1 MTFDTVPHADTSG
14 PRPQRPIYRAG
25 DLVAT
30 VRGYP
35 VLYEVLS
42 LEHDGLVRVR
52 GVNWAAGY
60 SAMVG
65 LQDIRPVTHILAR

>member
-1 MTFDTVPHADTSG
+1 MELETVSRTGKPAT
-14 PRPQRPIYRAG
+14 RPARPAYRAG
-25 DLVAT
+25 DLVTT
-30 VRGYP
+30 VTGYP

-42 LEHDGLVRVR
+42 VETDGLVRVR

-65 LQDIRPVTHILAR
+65 LKEIRPVTSILAH